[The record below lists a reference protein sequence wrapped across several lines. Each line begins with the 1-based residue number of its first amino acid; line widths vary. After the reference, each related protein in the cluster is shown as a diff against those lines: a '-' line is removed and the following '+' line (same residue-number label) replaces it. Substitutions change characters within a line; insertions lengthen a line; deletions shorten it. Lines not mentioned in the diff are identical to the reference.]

1 LPIIKH
7 SYAIFCLVMFLTV
20 VGCATTEQA
29 YRTTE
34 EKNLRIEAKTD
45 PNSFGKVRSTYL
57 YVYEVD
63 RRCETNYLGY
73 VRLDKPL
80 IEIGLPTGKLLMLT
94 ADFVASERFS
104 SSTTRNSYSYL
115 LQPQPGYDY
124 AADIQHREKLYKFT
138 LMERHRGSG
147 TKRVVERKDLSSCV
161 PR

>member
-1 LPIIKH
+1 VI
-7 SYAIFCLVMFLTV
+7 FLTV

-34 EKNLRIEAKTD
+34 EKNLRIEAKTERS
-45 PNSFGKVRSTYL
+45 SFGKVRSTFL

-73 VRLDKPL
+73 VRLDKPV

-94 ADFVASERFS
+94 ADFVA
-104 SSTTRNSYSYL
+104 TARNRYSYL

-124 AADIQHREKLYKFT
+124 VADILHREKLYKFT
-138 LMERHRGSG
+138 LMERSRGSG
-147 TKRVVERKDLSSCV
+147 TKRVIEHKDLGSCV